1 MQKSKEEY
9 FKKAYKEAR
18 KKLKAIIEREGD
30 NETRNSQDY
39 LRILTTEIAAQ
50 MQLEDFTMSAMQTIN
65 SIENSTS
72 EAKKEVAQGS
82 SLVQPQIIKSLNNL
96 YNNINLSA
104 CQ

>member
-18 KKLKAIIEREGD
+18 KKLKAIIEREGE
-30 NETRNSQDY
+30 NEARNSQDY

-50 MQLEDFTMSAMQTIN
+50 MQLEDFTMSAMRTISSVGK
-65 SIENSTS
+65 SISKT
-72 EAKKEVAQGS
+72 KKEVVQGS
-82 SLVQPQIIKSLNNL
+82 SLAQPQIIKSLNNL